1 MWLMEYF
8 LHLHMP
14 NNNVVY
20 DDKIYVLTAN
30 SYNKNMILQEDK
42 TLNKTLKSSGVLSQ
56 QIVLIGYDICLY

>member
-1 MWLMEYF
+1 MADGGF

-42 TLNKTLKSSGVLSQ
+42 TLNKTLKSSNGLSSWK
-56 QIVLIGYDICLY
+56 